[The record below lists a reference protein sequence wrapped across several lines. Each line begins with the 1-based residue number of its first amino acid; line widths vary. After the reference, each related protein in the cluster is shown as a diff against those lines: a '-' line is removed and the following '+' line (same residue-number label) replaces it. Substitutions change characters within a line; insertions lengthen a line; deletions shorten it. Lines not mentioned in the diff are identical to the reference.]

1 MRPGVLWTLVILMG
15 LSACGRGG
23 APAPVSVGGLSGY
36 VFAGAGTDGNFSGEP
51 LAGVL
56 VRYES
61 GGEVRTVTTDGN
73 GFFAVGR
80 TPTGPFAL
88 HVIPPLQV
96 AAARSVYGVSLADT
110 GLVLRFYLPLHRPVG
125 GSPRG
130 TGNRPL
136 PAVTGVLLDPEGS
149 GQPGSVPQGKTA
161 GEPGTVGFVWWG
173 AYRFQS
179 AACPRCYSTVAGPDG
194 AFEIQGFLGGQ
205 TLGRTLPFFAGNYD
219 GVSADGLIAYYT
231 AYAFLP
237 AVDALSSRPADLGR
251 VRLVPSAGILPIQYD
266 GTTVSLATSYG
277 PGGLVYTFVQ
287 MYTSPPADLLE
298 LAEVVNGPLRLGT
311 VLPTQ
316 SVPVPQI
323 PEGDSRYFVATSFV
337 LDGRARTLPEVAA
350 TQVFR
355 TPGQPVQ
362 VSHLRPPRIL
372 RVEGGSRPSFLWTP
386 APGAT
391 VHAAVVLDAS
401 YSEVWTG
408 ILGGEGNT
416 ATVPLDLRPGSY
428 RMFVFASDA
437 LRPADLV
444 GAARTPSLLGI
455 QRDLGPLR
463 TAGGDMRALGDALRL
478 RARVTAGGH
487 GRLFSA
493 GTTSTPTSRAVREAV
508 SELRE
513 FGVP

>member
-1 MRPGVLWTLVILMG
+1 MRPGVLWILAILVG

-23 APAPVSVGGLSGY
+23 ASAPTLAGGLSGY

-51 LAGVL
+51 LPGIL

-61 GGEVRTVTTDGN
+61 GGEVRTATTDGN

-80 TPTGPFAL
+80 TPTGPFTL
-88 HVIPPLQV
+88 HVLPPLQV

-110 GLVLRFYLPLHRPVG
+110 GLVLRVYLPLRRPVG

-136 PAVTGVLLDPEGS
+136 PAVTGILLNPEGS
-149 GQPGSVPQGKTA
+149 GQPGAVPPGKTP

-194 AFEIQGFLGGQ
+194 TFEIQGFLGGQ
-205 TLGRTLPFFAGNYD
+205 MLGRTFPFFAGNYD
-219 GVSADGLIAYYT
+219 GVSAEGSIAYYT

-237 AVDALSSRPADLGR
+237 AVDALSSRPTDLGR
-251 VRLVPSAGILPIQYD
+251 VRLVPSAGILPIRYD
-266 GTTVSLATSYG
+266 DTTVSLATSYG
-277 PGGLVYTFVQ
+277 PGGVVYTFVQ
-287 MYTSPPADLLE
+287 MYTGPAGDPLE
-298 LAEVVNGPLRLGT
+298 LAEVLNGPLRLGT
-311 VLPTQ
+311 VLPAQ

-323 PEGDSRYFVATSFV
+323 PEAESRYFVVTSFV

-355 TPGQPVQ
+355 IPGQPLR

-372 RVEGGSRPSFLWTP
+372 RVESHSRPSFFWTP
-386 APGAT
+386 SPGAT
-391 VHAAVVLDAS
+391 VHAVVVLDTS

-408 ILGGEGNT
+408 ILDGEGNT
-416 ATVPLDLRPGSY
+416 ATLPLDLRSGSY
-428 RMFVFASDA
+428 RVFVFASDA

-444 GAARTPSLLGI
+444 AAGRMPPLLRAL
-455 QRDLGPLR
+455 RDLGPLSIPGTDVRAVGEALRPLR
-463 TAGGDMRALGDALRL
+463 TALAAGDRGHLLSVG
-478 RARVTAGGH
+478 TA
-487 GRLFSA
+487 SA
-493 GTTSTPTSRAVREAV
+493 SRAVREAV
-508 SELRE
+508 SEPQE